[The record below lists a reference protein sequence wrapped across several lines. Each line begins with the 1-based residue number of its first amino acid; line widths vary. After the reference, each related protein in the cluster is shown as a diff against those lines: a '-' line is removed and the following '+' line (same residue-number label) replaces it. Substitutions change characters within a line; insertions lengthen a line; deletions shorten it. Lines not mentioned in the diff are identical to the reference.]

1 MRNNTMENSASNPSI
16 TQALQAQAMQLLPI
30 ITQELDAQHFSEIVH
45 QRIAQQSTEQTQDIK
60 TQHVDNTYFQGLTRA
75 QHPQFGSVMIKWQL
89 SDGAYPIASDLT
101 HEANILA
108 AVNASSKIKDNAIAP
123 PLLAHHCVDVQI
135 LEQPQKLII
144 VVMPYYS
151 NGSLAS
157 QLTASKHLS
166 LIASQKHH
174 FIMKSAHLIANLHQA
189 GWLHN
194 DIKPSNILLEGSDD
208 NWPVDTMS
216 NSLTPRLL
224 LTDFALSQRMMV
236 DNSQP
241 NPAGT
246 PAYLAPERWQGQSA
260 TIQSDI
266 YAFGVMMVEILT
278 GKRPFKVRANSNEK
292 SKAWAIQH
300 CQQPIPT
307 LSAEYSHY
315 QYMVE
320 KALAKRVEK
329 RYQKMDKILIDLKLL
344 ENS

>member
-1 MRNNTMENSASNPSI
+1 MENSASNPSI
-16 TQALQAQAMQLLPI
+16 TQALQAQAIQLLPI
-30 ITQELDAQHFSEIVH
+30 ITQELAAQHFSEIVH
-45 QRIAQQSTEQTQDIK
+45 QRIAQQSTEQTQDAK
-60 TQHVDNTYFQGLTRA
+60 TQHIDNTYFQGLTRA

-89 SDGAYPIASDLT
+89 SDGAYPIAADLT
-101 HEANILA
+101 HEADILA

-135 LEQPQKLII
+135 LEQLQHLVI
-144 VVMPYYS
+144 VVMPYYP

-194 DIKPSNILLEGSDD
+194 DIKPSNILIKGSDD
-208 NWPVDTMS
+208 EWPADTMS
-216 NSLTPRLL
+216 NDLAPRLL
-224 LTDFALSQRMMV
+224 LTDFALSQRMTV
-236 DNSQP
+236 ANSQP
-241 NPAGT
+241 NIAGT
-246 PAYLAPERWQGQSA
+246 PAYLAPERWQGQGV
-260 TIQSDI
+260 TVQSDI
-266 YAFGVMMVEILT
+266 YAFGIMMVEILT
-278 GKRPFKVRANSNEK
+278 GKRPFQVSADSHDK
-292 SKAWAIQH
+292 SKAWAMQH

-307 LSAEYSHY
+307 LSSEYSHY
-315 QYMVE
+315 QYMVD
-320 KALAKRVEK
+320 KALAKREER

>member
-1 MRNNTMENSASNPSI
+1 MENSASNPSI

-30 ITQELDAQHFSEIVH
+30 INQELDAQYFREIVN
-45 QRIAQQSTEQTQDIK
+45 QRIAQQSTEQTQDVK
-60 TQHVDNTYFQGLTRA
+60 TQHIENTYFQGLTRA

-89 SDGAYPIASDLT
+89 SDGTYPIASDLT
-101 HEANILA
+101 HEADILA
-108 AVNASSKIKDNAIAP
+108 AVNASLKITDNTIAP
-123 PLLAHHCVDVQI
+123 PLLAHHCLNVQI
-135 LEQPQKLII
+135 LEQLQHLVI
-144 VVMPYYS
+144 VVTPYYS
-151 NGSLAS
+151 NGSLVS

-174 FIMKSAHLIANLHQA
+174 FITQAACLIANLHQA

-194 DIKPSNILLEGSDD
+194 DIKPSNILIKGSDD
-208 NWPVDTMS
+208 KWLADTMS
-216 NSLTPRLL
+216 NGLPPRLL
-224 LTDFALSQRMMV
+224 LTDFALAQRMTGA
-236 DNSQP
+236 NSQP

-260 TIQSDI
+260 TVQSDI

-278 GKRPFKVRANSNEK
+278 GKRPFKVSANSNEK

-307 LSAEYSHY
+307 LPAEYSHY

-320 KALAKRVEK
+320 KALAKRVER
-329 RYQKMDKILIDLKLL
+329 RYQEMDKILIDLKLL
-344 ENS
+344 DNH

>member
-1 MRNNTMENSASNPSI
+1 MENSASNPSI
-16 TQALQAQAMQLLPI
+16 TQALKAQAIQLLPI
-30 ITQELDAQHFSEIVH
+30 ITQELVAQHFSEIVH
-45 QRIAQQSTEQTQDIK
+45 QRIAQQSTEQIRDIK
-60 TQHVDNTYFQGLTRA
+60 TQHIDKTYFQGLTRA

-89 SDGAYPIASDLT
+89 SDGAYPIAADLT
-101 HEANILA
+101 HEADILA

-123 PLLAHHCVDVQI
+123 PLLAHHCLKVQI
-135 LEQPQKLII
+135 LEQLQHLVI
-144 VVMPYYS
+144 VVMPYYT

-166 LIASQKHH
+166 LITSQKHH
-174 FIMKSAHLIANLHQA
+174 FIMKSAYLIANLHQA

-194 DIKPSNILLEGSDD
+194 DIKPSNILLEGFDD
-208 NWPVDTMS
+208 EWPADTMS
-216 NSLTPRLL
+216 NDLAPRLL
-224 LTDFALSQRMMV
+224 LTDFALLQRMTV
-236 DNSQP
+236 ANSQP

-278 GKRPFKVRANSNEK
+278 GKRPFQINADSHDK

-307 LSAEYSHY
+307 LPSEYSHY
-315 QYMVE
+315 QCIVD
-320 KALAKRVEK
+320 KALAKREER
-329 RYQKMDKILIDLKLL
+329 RYRDMDKILIDLKLL
-344 ENS
+344 DNS

>member
-1 MRNNTMENSASNPSI
+1 MENSASNPSI

-30 ITQELDAQHFSEIVH
+30 ISQELDAQYFREIVH
-45 QRIAQQSTEQTQDIK
+45 QRIAQQSAEQTQDAK
-60 TQHVDNTYFQGLTRA
+60 TQHIDKTYFQGLTRA

-89 SDGAYPIASDLT
+89 SDGAYPIVFDLT
-101 HEANILA
+101 HEADILA

-123 PLLAHHCVDVQI
+123 LLLAHHCVDVQI
-135 LEQPQKLII
+135 LEQLQRLVII
-144 VVMPYYS
+144 VMPYYP

-174 FIMKSAHLIANLHQA
+174 FITQAAYLIANLHQA

-194 DIKPSNILLEGSDD
+194 DIKPSNILIEGSDD
-208 NWPVDTMS
+208 EWQADTMS

-224 LTDFALSQRMMV
+224 LTDFALAQRMTV
-236 DNSQP
+236 ANSQP

-246 PAYLAPERWQGQSA
+246 PAYLAPERWQRQSA
-260 TIQSDI
+260 TVQSDI

-278 GKRPFKVRANSNEK
+278 GKRPFQVNADSHDK

-300 CQQPIPT
+300 CQQPIPM

-315 QYMVE
+315 QCIVD
-320 KALAKRVEK
+320 KALAKRVER
-329 RYQKMDKILIDLKLL
+329 RYQEIDKVLIDLKLL

>member
-1 MRNNTMENSASNPSI
+1 MENSASNPSI

-30 ITQELDAQHFSEIVH
+30 ITKELDAQDFRKIVH

-60 TQHVDNTYFQGLTRA
+60 TRHVDNTYFQGLTRA

-89 SDGAYPIASDLT
+89 SDGVYPIASDLA
-101 HEANILA
+101 HEADILA
-108 AVNASSKIKDNAIAP
+108 AVNASLKIKDNVIAP

-135 LEQPQKLII
+135 LSQLQRLVI
-144 VVMPYYS
+144 VVTPYYS

-166 LIASQKHH
+166 LRASQKHH
-174 FIMKSAHLIANLHQA
+174 FITQAAYLIANLHQA

-194 DIKPSNILLEGSDD
+194 DIKPSNILVEGSDD
-208 NWPVDTMS
+208 EWPVDTMS

-224 LTDFALSQRMMV
+224 LTDFALSQRMTMA
-236 DNSQP
+236 NSQP

-246 PAYLAPERWQGQSA
+246 PAYLAPERWQGQGA
-260 TIQSDI
+260 TVQSDI
-266 YAFGVMMVEILT
+266 YAFGVMIVEILT
-278 GKRPFKVRANSNEK
+278 GKRPFQINADSHDK

-315 QYMVE
+315 QYMVD
-320 KALAKRVEK
+320 KALAKRVER
-329 RYQKMDKILIDLKLL
+329 RYQEMDKILIDLKLL
-344 ENS
+344 KNS

>member
-1 MRNNTMENSASNPSI
+1 MENSASNASI

-30 ITQELDAQHFSEIVH
+30 ITQELDAQYFREIVH
-45 QRIAQQSTEQTQDIK
+45 QRIAQQSTEQTQDVK
-60 TQHVDNTYFQGLTRA
+60 TQHIDNTYFQGLTRA

-89 SDGAYPIASDLT
+89 SDGAYPIAADLT
-101 HEANILA
+101 HEADILA

-135 LEQPQKLII
+135 LGQLQHLVI
-144 VVMPYYS
+144 VVTPYYP

-174 FIMKSAHLIANLHQA
+174 FIMKSAYLIANLHQA

-194 DIKPSNILLEGSDD
+194 DIKPSNIMLEGSDD
-208 NWPVDTMS
+208 AWPADTMS

-224 LTDFALSQRMMV
+224 LTDFALAQRMTV
-236 DNSQP
+236 ANSQP

-246 PAYLAPERWQGQSA
+246 PAYLAPERWQGQRA
-260 TIQSDI
+260 TMQSDI
-266 YAFGVMMVEILT
+266 YAFGIMMVEILT
-278 GKRPFKVRANSNEK
+278 GKRPFQVNADSHEK

-315 QYMVE
+315 QFIVD
-320 KALAKRVEK
+320 KALAKRVER

>member
-1 MRNNTMENSASNPSI
+1 MENSASNPPI

-30 ITQELDAQHFSEIVH
+30 INQELDAQDFSEIVH

-60 TQHVDNTYFQGLTRA
+60 TQNIDNTYFQGLTRA

-89 SDGAYPIASDLT
+89 SDGVYPIASDLT
-101 HEANILA
+101 HEADILA
-108 AVNASSKIKDNAIAP
+108 AVNASSKIKDNVIAP

-135 LEQPQKLII
+135 LEQLQHLVI
-144 VVMPYYS
+144 VVTPYYT

-157 QLTASKHLS
+157 QLAASKHLS

-174 FIMKSAHLIANLHQA
+174 FIMKSAYLIANLHQA

-194 DIKPSNILLEGSDD
+194 DIKPSNILVEGSDD
-208 NWPVDTMS
+208 EWPVDTMS

-260 TIQSDI
+260 TVHSDI

-278 GKRPFKVRANSNEK
+278 GKRPFQVNADSHDK

-300 CQQPIPT
+300 CQQPIPM

-315 QYMVE
+315 QCIVD
-320 KALAKRVEK
+320 KALAKRVER
-329 RYQKMDKILIDLKLL
+329 RYQEIDKVLIDLKLL